1 MKGHKAAKHDEFK
14 CSNKQCNATFISRSK
29 LEHHIQ
35 SIDESHDNNEFS
47 CDKCTKSFRVKT
59 HYMSIE
65 DTIVTY
71 GSHVMN
77 VEMNIRHE

>member
-1 MKGHKAAKHDEFK
+1 MKEHKAAKHGEFK
-14 CSNKQCNATFISRSK
+14 CSNKQCNVTFISRSK
-29 LEHHIQ
+29 LEHHVR
-35 SIDESHDNNEFS
+35 SIHESPDNNEFS

-59 HYMSIE
+59 HYTSIE

-77 VEMNIRHE
+77 VEMNMQT